1 MKLFFSLWEVWGSV
15 HLSTALLSP
24 SPTHI
29 HIHTQSVLLSFYT
42 YILNGILSWLISLG
56 DSLPVSPAY
65 KAIIYW
71 RLIMEQVRHKGFIY
85 LFFLHK
91 GFKDFFIQLTHQIF
105 QVLCLSYRLRNEVHM
120 VSNSNLTQP
129 QSWFFLMMLYC
140 LSMDGKRDHIVIKFV
155 HN

>member
-1 MKLFFSLWEVWGSV
+1 MKLFSSLQEVWGSV

-29 HIHTQSVLLSFYT
+29 DIHTQSIFLSFYT

-56 DSLPVSPAY
+56 DSLPFSPAY
-65 KAIIYW
+65 KVIIYW
-71 RLIMEQVRHKGFIY
+71 RLIMNQVR
-85 LFFLHK
+85 HK
-91 GFKDFFIQLTHQIF
+91 GFKDFFLLNSHQIF

>member
-1 MKLFFSLWEVWGSV
+1 MVGAGTREGRGSPINKTTREAKQKPKERCSNNHLSRWLMFPMKLFSSLWEVWGSV
-15 HLSTALLSP
+15 HLSTALLSLSP

-56 DSLPVSPAY
+56 DSLPFSPAY

-85 LFFLHK
+85 LFFYIRILKTFLFNSHTK
-91 GFKDFFIQLTHQIF
+91 FFRYYAYLI
-105 QVLCLSYRLRNEVHM
+105 
-120 VSNSNLTQP
+120 
-129 QSWFFLMMLYC
+129 
-140 LSMDGKRDHIVIKFV
+140 D
-155 HN
+155 